1 MSCLSPPPVPEFG
14 SRNDSGKIIFQNY
27 FADWFTLEFQNN
39 TDNSINHTHYRV
51 TREQRARLWQPW
63 MKYDAT
69 EENETSLEFI
79 ATTRKDHF
87 NDVYQ
92 IMPNDSV
99 AIYTCPNGWVFNNSN
114 NISHT
119 ARCLNWTEGWAILS
133 KKLSTA
139 DISAFLQL
147 ISKLSLLDKLARLSF
162 SCSLDLLLISIKQ
175 I

>member
-14 SRNDSGKIIFQNY
+14 SRNDSGKILFQNY

-39 TDNSINHTHYRV
+39 TDGSINHKHYNVVNVWLIEPSVLVWINRV

-79 ATTRKDHF
+79 ATTREDHF

-92 IMPNDSV
+92 IKNK
-99 AIYTCPNGWVFNNSN
+99 N
-114 NISHT
+114 
-119 ARCLNWTEGWAILS
+119 E
-133 KKLSTA
+133 
-139 DISAFLQL
+139 
-147 ISKLSLLDKLARLSF
+147 
-162 SCSLDLLLISIKQ
+162 LDLDCRL
-175 I
+175 